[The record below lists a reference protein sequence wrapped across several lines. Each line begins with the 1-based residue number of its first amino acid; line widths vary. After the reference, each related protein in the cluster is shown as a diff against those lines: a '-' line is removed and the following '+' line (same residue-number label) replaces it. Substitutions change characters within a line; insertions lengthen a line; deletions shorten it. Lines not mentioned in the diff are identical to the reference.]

1 MSASNK
7 KKLRK
12 EQAAQML
19 TEKQLQEQAEA
30 KKLKIYTVSFMSAMV
45 LIACAVAII
54 LGIRLVNNSGVIEK
68 NTIAATVDGKELN
81 TVELNYYYIDTINN
95 FYNQWVSY
103 YDKNADSYLKAVY
116 GLDAT
121 KPLDKQFE
129 DDAKTKTWADH
140 FITEAINQAQHDFA
154 MSKLASADNFSMTE
168 DSKKSFDDTI
178 KMLETYASIYTNGNV
193 DKYLSMLY
201 GNGASLKTYK
211 AYFERSLIATD
222 YYNAHADTFVYT
234 DEQRNEYASDKKAD
248 YNSYDYISCYLTY
261 TDFRG
266 EGTKGEDGKVTYT
279 AEQDEEA
286 RKKMADAAKEL
297 ATATSLEELKEKA
310 KNAPVSKGKTLNVK
324 EEKDIL
330 HTTVSTSALRDW
342 LASADRKAGDI
353 AAIPN
358 ESTTKDAD
366 GKETTVTNGY
376 YVVIYNST
384 SDNTTAMADIGYIY
398 VPYEGGKENED
409 GEHVHTQEEKDK
421 TKTNVESYLKEW
433 QEGEK
438 TAASLEELA
447 NKLIKDKKA
456 SAGGLVENINPA
468 SNFADEIITW
478 SLDEK
483 RATGDTTIVEAD
495 DGFYLLYYSAK
506 SKLNYRH
513 YMIDNEMRNKD
524 FTKWYD
530 DSIAA
535 VAVSQGNTSKMDKD
549 LVLSTGSSSSSE
561 SSHSH

>member
-12 EQAAQML
+12 EQAAELL
-19 TEKQLQEQAEA
+19 TERQQQEQAEA
-30 KKLKIYTVSFMSAMV
+30 KKLKIYTVSFLTAMA

-54 LGIRLVNNSGVIEK
+54 LGIRLVNNSGIIQK
-68 NTIAATVDGKELN
+68 STIAATVDGKELN

-95 FYNQWVSY
+95 FYNQWVEY

-116 GLDAT
+116 GLDPT
-121 KPLDKQFE
+121 KPLNEQFE
-129 DDAKTKTWADH
+129 DDKKTSTWADH
-140 FITEAINQAQHDFA
+140 FITEAIKQAQHDFA
-154 MSKLASADNFSMTE
+154 MHKLAVADKFAMTE
-168 DSKKSFDDTI
+168 DSKKSLDNTI

-201 GNGASLKTYK
+201 GSGASLKTYK
-211 AYFERSLIATD
+211 EYFERSLIASD
-222 YYNAHADTFVYT
+222 YYTAHADTFVYT
-234 DEQRNEYASDKKAD
+234 DEQRNEYQADKKAD
-248 YNSYDYISCYLTY
+248 YNSYNYISCYLTY

-266 EGTKGEDGKVTYT
+266 EGTKGEDGKITYT
-279 AEQDEEA
+279 KEQDEEA

-324 EEKDIL
+324 EEKDVL

-358 ESTTKDAD
+358 ESTTTDAD
-366 GKETTVTNGY
+366 GKESTIINGY

-384 SDNTTAMADIGYIY
+384 SDNTTAMSDIGYIY
-398 VPYEGGKENED
+398 VPYEGGTENED
-409 GEHVHTQEEKDK
+409 GEHVHSQEDKDK
-421 TKTNVESYLKEW
+421 TKTKVEGYLKEW

-456 SAGGLVENINPA
+456 SSGGLVENVNPA
-468 SNFADEIITW
+468 SNFAEEILTW

-483 RATGDTTIVEAD
+483 RAAGDTTIVEAD

-513 YMIDNEMRNKD
+513 YMIDNEMREED
-524 FTKWYD
+524 FNKWYD
-530 DSIAA
+530 ASIEA
-535 VAVSQGNTSKMDKD
+535 VTATKGNVSKMDQD